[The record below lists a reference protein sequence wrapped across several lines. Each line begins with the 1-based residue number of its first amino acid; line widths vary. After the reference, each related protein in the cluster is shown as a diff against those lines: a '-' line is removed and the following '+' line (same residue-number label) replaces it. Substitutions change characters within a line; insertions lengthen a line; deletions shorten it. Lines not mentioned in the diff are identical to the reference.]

1 MTATSVSSSEPI
13 ARRSGAS
20 VALAGT
26 RPLFRKDVGEWR
38 HGVRLW
44 VVLIVTSAF
53 MALAAANS
61 AINQWVVA
69 NVAEAQ
75 GQDARISL
83 VPLDNV
89 VIAVSSQV
97 FIFAAIFAAMSL
109 LVGERDRGTLSWIAS
124 KPVSRTSIWLS
135 KFSSATAMLWV
146 AAAIVPM
153 VITAA
158 VATVLYGVPSIPALI
173 VITLGM
179 GATIALFVAV
189 VLAGSTLVA
198 SQPAVAAIGFA
209 VLFLPALLGGILPST
224 VLQFLP
230 TSILSWA
237 VGLAGGA
244 DVGYVAPVAWLAWMI
259 GIGVFSAR
267 QMGRLEL

>member
-75 GQDARISL
+75 GQNARISL
-83 VPLDNV
+83 VPW
-89 VIAVSSQV
+89 
-97 FIFAAIFAAMSL
+97 
-109 LVGERDRGTLSWIAS
+109 T
-124 KPVSRTSIWLS
+124 TS
-135 KFSSATAMLWV
+135 
-146 AAAIVPM
+146 
-153 VITAA
+153 
-158 VATVLYGVPSIPALI
+158 
-173 VITLGM
+173 
-179 GATIALFVAV
+179 
-189 VLAGSTLVA
+189 
-198 SQPAVAAIGFA
+198 
-209 VLFLPALLGGILPST
+209 
-224 VLQFLP
+224 
-230 TSILSWA
+230 
-237 VGLAGGA
+237 
-244 DVGYVAPVAWLAWMI
+244 
-259 GIGVFSAR
+259 
-267 QMGRLEL
+267 

>member
-26 RPLFRKDVGEWR
+26 LPLFRKDVGEWR

-158 VATVLYGVPSIPALI
+158 VATVLYGVPSIPAI

-209 VLFLPALLGGILPST
+209 VLFLPALLGGILPSS

-237 VGLAGGA
+237 VGLAAGA
-244 DVGYVAPVAWLAWMI
+244 DVGFVAPVAWLVWMI
-259 GIGVFSAR
+259 GICVFAAR